1 MKGLEFMKENC
12 TSILDK
18 GFEKRSQIC
27 HKCNIVEYNK
37 LTDKLFYGVLL
48 TENHLNN
55 AMETIKNYLF
65 EGGEGYILNYLGICY
80 RTVERISSVN
90 PEDNEVIKKCFVY
103 FRGDRKGEELTLREV
118 ENIGFFLI
126 GGGWYDE
133 YYKYKKER
141 WEKYGVMEVC

>member
-1 MKGLEFMKENC
+1 MTQKELKAVYTEELRKALDNAEKEFKKG
-12 TSILDK
+12 
-18 GFEKRSQIC
+18 SQRR

-48 TENHLNN
+48 TEKHLNN

-80 RTVERISSVN
+80 RTVERISEN
-90 PEDNEVIKKCFVY
+90 PEDSEVIKRCFVY
-103 FRGDRKGEELTLREV
+103 IRGDRKGEELTLREV
-118 ENIGFFLI
+118 ENIGLFLR
-126 GGGWYDE
+126 GGGWYDD

-141 WEKYGVMEVC
+141 W